1 MSEPSYWK
9 YPSPYIQKW
18 QIEQQ
23 HLDHYQ
29 HVNNVAYLSQLEKLA
44 WAHSNAL
51 GLHFTDYA
59 ELDRG
64 MVIRR
69 HELDY
74 LAPCHLDDMLE
85 CATWIVACERAL
97 SLTRE
102 FQFYC
107 RRRAQLVFAAKT
119 QFVCVSLSTGTPK
132 RMPEKFQRIYGT
144 ACLSKD
150 EVHR

>member
-1 MSEPSYWK
+1 MSEIGFWK
-9 YPSPYIQKW
+9 YPSPYIEKW
-18 QIEQQ
+18 QIAQA

-29 HVNNVAYLSQLEKLA
+29 HVNNVAYLSQLEKVA
-44 WAHSNAL
+44 WAHSNFL

-74 LAPCHLDDMLE
+74 LAPCYLDDELA
-85 CATWIVACERAL
+85 CATWIVSCERAL

-107 RRRAQLVFAAKT
+107 PRRSKMVFAAKT
-119 QFVCVSLSTGTPK
+119 QFICVSMTSGAPK
-132 RMPEKFQRIYGT
+132 RMPEKFQRIYGN
-144 ACLSKD
+144 ACIAEKEAS
-150 EVHR
+150 